1 MYNRIVLVGRM
12 TADPELKYTPQG
24 TAVVNFRIA
33 VDRQFAN
40 KQGERETDFIDIV
53 AWRQSAEFASNYL
66 NKGRL
71 VLIEG
76 RLQIRDWQTKEGEKR
91 RTAEVQVDHLRALDR
106 PREQT
111 AGAPAGATAG
121 AAARTAESPAPAGGG
136 TEPEPDWPDP
146 FQD

>member
-1 MYNRIVLVGRM
+1 MYNRIVLIGRM

-33 VDRQFAN
+33 VDRPFAN

-71 VLIEG
+71 VLVEG

-111 AGAPAGATAG
+111 AGAPATAG

>member
-1 MYNRIVLVGRM
+1 MYNRIVLIGRM

-33 VDRQFAN
+33 VDRPFAN

-71 VLIEG
+71 VLVEG

-91 RTAEVQVDHLRALDR
+91 RTAEVQVDNLRALDR

-111 AGAPAGATAG
+111 AGAPATAG
-121 AAARTAESPAPAGGG
+121 AAARTAESTAPAGGG